1 MQIFDRSQ
9 FVLFQEPRQTPYD
22 LKFSFLGFPVRVHP
36 AFFIMPIILGQ
47 SIFQLADMLGVNMGV
62 TLMVLTV
69 VFFISI
75 LVHELGHTLA
85 FRYFG
90 IDSRILLYWM
100 GGLAIPDSFGSWSGA
115 SNRSL
120 NSNQQI
126 VVSLAGPAAGFLLAA
141 LFIAIVL
148 ALGGEIRTEPGFIPT
163 FVPDMSE
170 TEFAGNGALFI
181 FLFMGIWVNVFWNI
195 LNLAPIYPLDGG
207 QAARELFM
215 RFNYQNGL
223 KYSLITGVV
232 VGVLIA
238 LHGIQ
243 SGSTFMAFF
252 FGYMAYTN
260 YQMLNAFGGY
270 GGGRPW

>member
-90 IDSRILLYWM
+90 IDSRILLY
-100 GGLAIPDSFGSWSGA
+100 
-115 SNRSL
+115 
-120 NSNQQI
+120 
-126 VVSLAGPAAGFLLAA
+126 
-141 LFIAIVL
+141 
-148 ALGGEIRTEPGFIPT
+148 
-163 FVPDMSE
+163 
-170 TEFAGNGALFI
+170 
-181 FLFMGIWVNVFWNI
+181 
-195 LNLAPIYPLDGG
+195 
-207 QAARELFM
+207 
-215 RFNYQNGL
+215 
-223 KYSLITGVV
+223 
-232 VGVLIA
+232 
-238 LHGIQ
+238 
-243 SGSTFMAFF
+243 
-252 FGYMAYTN
+252 
-260 YQMLNAFGGY
+260 
-270 GGGRPW
+270 